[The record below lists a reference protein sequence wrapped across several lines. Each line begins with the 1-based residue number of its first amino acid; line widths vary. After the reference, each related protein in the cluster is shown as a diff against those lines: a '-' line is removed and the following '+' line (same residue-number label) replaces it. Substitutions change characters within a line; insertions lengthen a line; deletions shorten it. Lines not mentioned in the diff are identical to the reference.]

1 MKAQKPM
8 TTYLTAGSKSCLS
21 IAMIAGKTKVEAW
34 CRKMKKQT
42 NEYKR
47 GIISSSS

>member
-8 TTYLTAGSKSCLS
+8 TTYLTAESKSCLS
-21 IAMIAGKTKVEAW
+21 IAIIVGKTKVEVW
-34 CRKMKKQT
+34 CRKVKKQT